1 MKNEESVPPL
11 GVAGR
16 RPTDAS
22 RSAYAVAAYNHGDE
36 HHDTRPVRPGGAAGR
51 PCCSARLRDLPGV
64 VDGRGPRCPHRRAGE
79 HLEQPRLRQP
89 SFTPDGASVLFT
101 SSRGGG
107 ATQTDIYRYDI
118 ARRQVVRVTETPESE
133 YSPTITPDGA
143 HISVIRVEADKTQRL
158 WQFSLDGRQ
167 PTVVLAGVKPVGY
180 HVWIDDHTLGL
191 FVLGSPATLHVA
203 DTRTGKSEEV
213 ARDVGRSLQRMPGG
227 RTISFVVRDGGAG
240 NAGPPTLSIREY
252 DPRTRTTAPVV
263 WAVPGA
269 RWRMAARSTAGA
281 AGTRTGGEWPTCRR
295 SASPASPASPS
306 ARRATGLRSSRRH
319 GEDSGDAPPRP
330 EGVRGA
336 GPAGTPVGMGLSCL
350 PAPDYAGSR
359 LRRPAAGVGPFDSL
373 GASHRRLIHTRRSV

>member
-1 MKNEESVPPL
+1 MNITILVLSALAALQAAPAAPPDSEIFL
-11 GVAGR
+11 ASLTVEGRDVRIAG
-16 RPTDAS
+16 
-22 RSAYAVAAYNHGDE
+22 
-36 HHDTRPVRPGGAAGR
+36 PVNISNSPGY
-51 PCCSARLRDLPGV
+51 DN
-64 VDGRGPRCPHRRAGE
+64 
-79 HLEQPRLRQP
+79 QP

-203 DTRTGKSEEV
+203 DTRTGKSVEV
-213 ARDVGRSLQRMPGG
+213 ARDIGRSLQRIPGTG
-227 RTISFVVRDGGAG
+227 SISFVVREPGAG
-240 NAGPPTLSIREY
+240 GEKPAPSIREY
-252 DPRTRTTAPVV
+252 DPRTPTPAPLI

-269 RWRMAARSTAGA
+269 DEADCAWTPDGLLLMAHGGWLYGWRRGDADWRRLADLQALGL
-281 AGTRTGGEWPTCRR
+281 GGVTRL
-295 SASPASPASPS
+295 AVSPAGDRIALVAQ
-306 ARRATGLRSSRRH
+306 AR
-319 GEDSGDAPPRP
+319 
-330 EGVRGA
+330 
-336 GPAGTPVGMGLSCL
+336 
-350 PAPDYAGSR
+350 
-359 LRRPAAGVGPFDSL
+359 
-373 GASHRRLIHTRRSV
+373 